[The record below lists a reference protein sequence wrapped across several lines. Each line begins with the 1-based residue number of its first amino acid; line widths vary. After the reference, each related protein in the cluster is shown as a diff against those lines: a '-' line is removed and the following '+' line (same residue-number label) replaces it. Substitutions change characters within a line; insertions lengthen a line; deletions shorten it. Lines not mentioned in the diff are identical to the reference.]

1 MGSEVSVTFDLSAL
15 LHIDGLDIR
24 KIANDN
30 PGMHTGEY
38 FALLVKFLD
47 NVPHIKEQLIKS
59 PDLNDAQGIKTL
71 LQLIGCDKNNITNT
85 IDGLQSKIHA
95 ARINEK
101 PEPLDGVL
109 NTEEK
114 NYEKFESQLLD
125 KAIKLIDH
133 EEATRKL
140 RILAVDDAP
149 SVIKIITSV
158 LNDEFKVYGMTNPTM
173 MEKFL
178 QQITPE
184 LFLLDYKMPEL
195 SGFDLIPIIR
205 SFEKHKDTPIIF
217 LTSMAT
223 SDYVTKAFALGAC
236 DYIVKPFQGKQ
247 LREKIHKHIRKKTP

>member
-1 MGSEVSVTFDLSAL
+1 MGSEASMTFDLSAL
-15 LHIDGLDIR
+15 LHVDGLDIR

-38 FALLVKFLD
+38 FALLVKFLEHMP
-47 NVPHIKEQLIKS
+47 VIKEELKKS
-59 PDLNDAQGIKTL
+59 PELNDAQGIKTL
-71 LQLIGCDKNNITNT
+71 LKLIGCDAGNITNK
-85 IDGLQSKIHA
+85 IDELYAKINA
-95 ARINEK
+95 AKIKEQQ
-101 PEPLDGVL
+101 EPLDGVL
-109 NTEEK
+109 NAEEK
-114 NYEKFESQLLD
+114 INEKYESQLLD

-140 RILAVDDAP
+140 RVLAVDDAP

-158 LNDEFKVYGMTNPTM
+158 LNDEYKVYGMTNPTM

-247 LREKIHKHIRKKTP
+247 LREKINKHIRKKTP

>member
-1 MGSEVSVTFDLSAL
+1 MGSEASVSFDLSAL
-15 LHIDGLDIR
+15 LHLNGLDIR
-24 KIANDN
+24 KIANEN
-30 PGMHTGEY
+30 PDMHTGEY
-38 FALLVKFLD
+38 FALLVKFLEHA
-47 NVPHIKEQLIKS
+47 PLIKEELKKT
-59 PDLNDAQGIKTL
+59 PDLKDTQEIITMLKI
-71 LQLIGCDKNNITNT
+71 IGCDAGNITKNINDLYT
-85 IDGLQSKIHA
+85 KINA
-95 ARINEK
+95 AKINEK
-101 PEPLDGVL
+101 PEILEGVS

-114 NYEKFESQLLD
+114 NYEKYESQLLY

-149 SVIKIITSV
+149 SVIKIISSV
-158 LNDEFKVYGMTNPTM
+158 LNDEYKVYGMTNPTM

-205 SFEKHKDTPIIF
+205 SFDEHKDTPIIF

-223 SDYVTKAFALGAC
+223 TDYVTKAFALGAC

-247 LREKIHKHIRKKTP
+247 LREKITKHIRKKTF